1 MVQFVKKNVSSTSM
15 LSSSFI
21 HKFLEMQAGHGS
33 TVALNSYEKTTTRD
47 YENGIVEAQLLMS
60 ERWHEIINLPLSLNE
75 LENFKPNIQLSSK
88 EIN

>member
-1 MVQFVKKNVSSTSM
+1 
-15 LSSSFI
+15 
-21 HKFLEMQAGHGS
+21 MQAIHGS

-47 YENGIVEAQLLMS
+47 YENGIVEAQQLMS

-75 LENFKPNIQLSSK
+75 LENFKANIQLSSK